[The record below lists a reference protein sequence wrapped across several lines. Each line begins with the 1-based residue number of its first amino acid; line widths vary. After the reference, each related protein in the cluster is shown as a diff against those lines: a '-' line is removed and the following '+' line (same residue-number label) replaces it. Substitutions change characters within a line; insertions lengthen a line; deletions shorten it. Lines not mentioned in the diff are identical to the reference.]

1 MVEYE
6 NQTIPGGIP
15 MDSMSQTDIFTTALG
30 LGEPWSVKSVEFVP
44 SAKNEQVRE
53 VHITVDFREGS
64 TFPCP
69 ECGTACAVHDT
80 KQKTW
85 RHLNFFQYRCYIHAR
100 VPRVACPEHKV
111 KLVAVPW
118 ARAGSG
124 FTVLMEA
131 VLLTMMQKMPVA
143 EVARQTGEHD
153 TRLWR
158 LLRAYV
164 DEALRG
170 QDFSGVDALGV
181 DEYSHEGQNYITVFL
196 AHPETGGAKARVL
209 FSTQGKDRET
219 VRRFVGAFTAKRGN
233 PDAVR
238 DITCDMC
245 HGYRN
250 ALREAFPLARTT
262 VDKFYVVKMLG
273 DAVDR
278 VRRREMRSADRKKT
292 RDLDGTRYLWLTNR
306 EKLSDVRRAQ
316 LELLMNTDHLE
327 TVTAYGYRLKL
338 QGLYE
343 NCLDY
348 DSAVESFEALCLE
361 MANSGITEIRA
372 VATSLTRNAEEI
384 LNYFVSRKTNAL
396 LEGFN
401 SVISLIKRRA
411 RGFRNMDNFM
421 AMIYFVCG
429 GLQLPTATIM

>member
-1 MVEYE
+1 MK
-6 NQTIPGGIP
+6 GL
-15 MDSMSQTDIFTTALG
+15 SQTDIFTTALG
-30 LGEPWSVKSVEFVP
+30 LSEPWSVTSVEFVP
-44 SAKNEQVRE
+44 SEKNGQVME

-69 ECGTACAVHDT
+69 QCGTACAVYDT

-100 VPRVACPEHKV
+100 VPRITCPDHKV
-111 KLVAVPW
+111 KMVEVPW

-143 EVARQTGEHD
+143 EVARQVGEHD

-164 DEALRG
+164 EEALRG
-170 QDFSGVDALGV
+170 QDFSGVDAIGV
-181 DEYSHEGQNYITVFL
+181 DEYSHKGQNYITVFL
-196 AHPETGGAKARVL
+196 AHPEKDGAKARVL
-209 FSTQGKDRET
+209 FTTQGKDRET
-219 VRRFVGAFTAKRGN
+219 VRRFVQVFEAKHGE

-250 ALREAFPLARTT
+250 AMREAFPRASTT
-262 VDKFYVVKMLG
+262 VDKFHVVKMMG
-273 DAVDR
+273 DAVDT
-278 VRRREMRSADRKKT
+278 VRRREMRSADRRKT
-292 RDLDGTRYLWLTNR
+292 RDLDGTRYLWLTNK
-306 EKLSDVRRAQ
+306 EKLSDVRRGQ
-316 LELLMNTDHLE
+316 LELLMNTDHLQ
-327 TVTAYGYRLKL
+327 TVTAYSYRLKL
-338 QGLYE
+338 QGVYE
-343 NCLDY
+343 TCIDH
-348 DSAVESFEALCLE
+348 DSAVEAFETLCLE
-361 MANSGITEIRA
+361 MSNSTIAEMRT
-372 VATSLTRNAEEI
+372 VAKSLTRNAEEI

-429 GLQLPTATIM
+429 GFQLPQATIM